1 MEGGQMGMAEDG
13 MMTVR
18 ARLLDQIERLE
29 TELPAL
35 SPCEIVERVDTV
47 RRTARDHGLGPLADM
62 AHGLESIM
70 AWGSSRET
78 IQTWVAALKEAVG
91 CETLDHAASRTWLAA
106 LGLRTGH

>member
-1 MEGGQMGMAEDG
+1 MGMAEDG

-18 ARLLDQIERLE
+18 ARLMEQIERLE
-29 TELPAL
+29 AELSAL

-47 RRTARDHGLGPLADM
+47 RRIARDHGLGPLADM
-62 AHGLESIM
+62 ARGLESVL
-70 AWGSSRET
+70 AWGSSHGT
-78 IQTWVAALKEAVG
+78 IQAWITALKEAVG